1 MRQAV
6 KSFLEKLLG
15 HENLSSIVLWA
26 TKFFLEEYENPS
38 FPTPTY
44 VHGFHYAWKVLEF
57 EKSPGKYWKSSAN
70 FLRSN
75 SLKERFLSK
84 RQHFSG
90 FLCMLNLAVQWL
102 TAMIFIWGVLHATMS
117 IYSQHITGW
126 RYSNLQLRA

>member
-44 VHGFHYAWKVLEF
+44 VHGFHYSWKVLEF
-57 EKSPGKYWKSSAN
+57 ERVRESTGKV
-70 FLRSN
+70 L
-75 SLKERFLSK
+75 
-84 RQHFSG
+84 Q
-90 FLCMLNLAVQWL
+90 
-102 TAMIFIWGVLHATMS
+102 IFCDQTV
-117 IYSQHITGW
+117 
-126 RYSNLQLRA
+126 